1 MYVESVVPKEDLL
14 IWNVKD
20 GWEPLCSFLDK
31 EMPDEPIPHDNKT
44 GDVEWFRNHV
54 YKHKMYVLGMKC
66 FFEKFRV
73 FCYQSGIRVLFAT
86 NRDKNTS
93 IRFFLLTFFFILISY
108 NEQ

>member
-1 MYVESVVPKEDLL
+1 MVSKSCLQAQDVCPWD
-14 IWNVKD
+14 
-20 GWEPLCSFLDK
+20 
-31 EMPDEPIPHDNKT
+31 EM
-44 GDVEWFRNHV
+44 
-54 YKHKMYVLGMKC
+54 